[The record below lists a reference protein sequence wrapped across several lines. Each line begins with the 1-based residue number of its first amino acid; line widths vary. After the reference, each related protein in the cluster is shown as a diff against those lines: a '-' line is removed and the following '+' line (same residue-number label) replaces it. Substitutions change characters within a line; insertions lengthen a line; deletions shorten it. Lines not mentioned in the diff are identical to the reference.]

1 MRNYVYIL
9 FILLVI
15 WIAGSGYWYVCK
27 VRGDCGAY
35 TQAGTDQ
42 MIQSFAENDTGQSS
56 ADSLQTL
63 VDEAEDYLVSAGVQ
77 RVYFDIA
84 SAVCDMSA
92 ISGEYLNKLKF
103 YLENNPGKKV
113 IVTGH
118 TDSSGTASFN
128 EKLGQK
134 RADYV
139 KDFLV
144 RTGILSGCID
154 CSSMS
159 FREPVA
165 SNDNSEGRAK
175 NRRTEIILLK

>member
-1 MRNYVYIL
+1 
-9 FILLVI
+9 
-15 WIAGSGYWYVCK
+15 
-27 VRGDCGAY
+27 
-35 TQAGTDQ
+35 

-63 VDEAEDYLVSAGVQ
+63 VDEAEDFLVSAGVQ
-77 RVYFDIA
+77 RVYFNIS

-92 ISGEYLNKLKF
+92 ISEEYLSKLKF
-103 YLENNPGKKV
+103 YLENYPGKKV

-128 EKLGQK
+128 EKLGQQ

-144 RTGILSGCID
+144 
-154 CSSMS
+154 
-159 FREPVA
+159 
-165 SNDNSEGRAK
+165 EGRAK
-175 NRRTEIILLK
+175 NRRTEITILK

>member
-1 MRNYVYIL
+1 MRNYIYIL

-15 WIAGSGYWYVCK
+15 WIAGSGYWYVCR

-35 TQAGTDQ
+35 TQTGPDQ
-42 MIQSFAENDTGQSS
+42 MMQSFAETDTGQRP

-63 VDEAEDYLVSAGVQ
+63 VDEAENYLVSAGVQ